1 MVVGK
6 AVDLELCMLVINR
19 IEIKN
24 HEKEFNIILHIVS
37 RPLPG
42 IFL

>member
-1 MVVGK
+1 MVVGCSG
-6 AVDLELCMLVINR
+6 ARLVINR